1 MNTRY
6 RDEIEDEQATG
17 EREITLNAATIL
29 GIFFLLALIC
39 AVFFGFGYTLGRK
52 SAPSPTA
59 ETLAAPVAA
68 PVTATS
74 STPKPAPGSH
84 VSEFVTPSPTA
95 SAPAE
100 NPTEAANPPS
110 GQIPQPVES
119 PRTAAST
126 ASQQVTIPLARS
138 ANTPARPS
146 VSAAPTAVPAVHP
159 AATPVAPVFMVQI
172 AAVSHQEDA
181 EVLRTALERRSY
193 SITIVRVPQDKLLHV
208 QVGPFA
214 NRKDADAMRQ
224 RLLNDGYN
232 AIVK

>member
-1 MNTRY
+1 VNTRY

-52 SAPSPTA
+52 SAPSPAA
-59 ETLAAPVAA
+59 ETLATPAPAPVAVA
-68 PVTATS
+68 
-74 STPKPAPGSH
+74 STPKPAPGSRTP
-84 VSEFVTPSPTA
+84 EFVTPSATT
-95 SAPAE
+95 
-100 NPTEAANPPS
+100 NTESPSEAQKPPS
-110 GQIPQPVES
+110 GQIPQPIET
-119 PRTAAST
+119 PTTTAST
-126 ASQQVTIPLARS
+126 TPQQVTIPLARP
-138 ANTPARPS
+138 ANSPARPPAS
-146 VSAAPTAVPAVHP
+146 LAPAAAPATHP
-159 AATPVAPVFMVQI
+159 AATAAAPVFMVQI

-193 SITIVRVPQDKLLHV
+193 NITIVRVPQDKLLHV
-208 QVGPFA
+208 QVGPFT